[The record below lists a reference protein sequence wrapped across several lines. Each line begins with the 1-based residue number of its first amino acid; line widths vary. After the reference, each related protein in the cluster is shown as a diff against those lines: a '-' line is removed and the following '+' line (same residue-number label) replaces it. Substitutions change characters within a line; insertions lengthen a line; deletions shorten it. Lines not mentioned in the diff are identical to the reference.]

1 MQSPCQSNRTA
12 VKKTIKTLLS
22 EAERRRYED
31 IVQIQ
36 TLLAEGYAPVQIK
49 KMLNTTYFR
58 IRRYATGDP
67 LQLCRFDSIRDSGA
81 SQYRDIIVSCL
92 TLNMQLKQILE
103 QVSAMGYKGK
113 RTTLGDYCR
122 KLVEELDISYA
133 PRRNA
138 AGVAISSSC
147 IKPTQHTVSK
157 NEFLWHLWS
166 GKEMDQ
172 SDIDFIVS
180 KYPKVIEIQRCIYDF
195 RIIFKEKNVELLEQF
210 IARYSKNTLK
220 PIKSFVSGL
229 QVDLEAVKN
238 SVTSDLSNGFV
249 EGNNNKIKAI
259 KRMMYGRAK
268 IDLLRVKVLHAR

>member
-157 NEFLWHLWS
+157 NDFLWHLWS

-180 KYPKVIEIQRCIYDF
+180 KYPKVTEIQRCIYDF

-210 IARYSKNTLK
+210 IARYSKNTLT

>member
-1 MQSPCQSNRTA
+1 
-12 VKKTIKTLLS
+12 
-22 EAERRRYED
+22 
-31 IVQIQ
+31 
-36 TLLAEGYAPVQIK
+36 
-49 KMLNTTYFR
+49 
-58 IRRYATGDP
+58 
-67 LQLCRFDSIRDSGA
+67 
-81 SQYRDIIVSCL
+81 
-92 TLNMQLKQILE
+92 
-103 QVSAMGYKGK
+103 
-113 RTTLGDYCR
+113 
-122 KLVEELDISYA
+122 
-133 PRRNA
+133 
-138 AGVAISSSC
+138 
-147 IKPTQHTVSK
+147 
-157 NEFLWHLWS
+157 
-166 GKEMDQ
+166 MDQ

-210 IARYSKNTLK
+210 IARYSKNTLT